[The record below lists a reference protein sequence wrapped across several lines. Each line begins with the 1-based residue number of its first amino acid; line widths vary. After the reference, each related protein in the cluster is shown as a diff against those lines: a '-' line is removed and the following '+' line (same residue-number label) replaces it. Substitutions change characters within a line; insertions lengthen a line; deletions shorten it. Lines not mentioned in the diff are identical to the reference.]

1 MVKVWGRPSFP
12 GLIEPDLSCTLR
24 AWEKLGKE
32 QHGPGGTGAFV
43 VPELCV
49 CPMCQSCPEPVWF
62 QRSHCVL
69 AAASHTAGCGCAGAG
84 AVGFTCPSTRHRGS
98 ACPSLLLLPGLAA
111 RALEG
116 QSEAIRV
123 LLVYFA
129 GDDNFLP
136 AAHSLI
142 NRSED
147 VGREA

>member
-1 MVKVWGRPSFP
+1 MV
-12 GLIEPDLSCTLR
+12 L
-24 AWEKLGKE
+24 A
-32 QHGPGGTGAFV
+32 GGTGALV

-49 CPMCQSCPEPVWF
+49 CPMCHSCPEPVWF
-62 QRSHCVL
+62 QRSHCGL
-69 AAASHTAGCGCAGAG
+69 AAVSHAVGYGCAGAG
-84 AVGFTCPSTRHRGS
+84 ALGFTCPSTGQRES
-98 ACPSLLLLPGLAA
+98 TCPSILLLPGLAA
-111 RALEG
+111 RALQEE
-116 QSEAIRV
+116 SEAVQV

>member
-1 MVKVWGRPSFP
+1 MGW
-12 GLIEPDLSCTLR
+12 DLSCSPR

-32 QHGPGGTGAFV
+32 QDGAGGGTGAFV
-43 VPELCV
+43 VPELCA
-49 CPMCQSCPEPVWF
+49 CPMCHSCPAPVCF

-69 AAASHTAGCGCAGAG
+69 AAASHPAGYGCAGVG
-84 AVGFTCPSTRHRGS
+84 AVGITCPSPRQRGS
-98 ACPSLLLLPGLAA
+98 TCLSVLLLAGPAA

-116 QSEAIRV
+116 QGEAIRV